1 MFIWIFHV
9 KYLPLML
16 LAVPHLHARAEFV
29 FIILLGTD
37 CLDLQFSVCD

>member
-1 MFIWIFHV
+1 MLIWIFHV

-29 FIILLGTD
+29 FILLRTD
-37 CLDLQFSVCD
+37 YLDLQFSVCD